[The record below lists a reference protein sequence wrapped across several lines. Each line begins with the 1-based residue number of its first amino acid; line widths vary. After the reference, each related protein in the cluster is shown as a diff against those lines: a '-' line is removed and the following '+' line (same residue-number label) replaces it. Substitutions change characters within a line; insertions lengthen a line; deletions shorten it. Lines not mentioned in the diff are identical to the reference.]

1 MKKNDMIEKMKNSI
15 DEKYKKD
22 IGILIKEKRKKKR
35 MTQIELAQRI
45 GLKHLS
51 VLK

>member
-22 IGILIKEKRKKKR
+22 IGILIKEKRKNKSISRKKN
-35 MTQIELAQRI
+35 
-45 GLKHLS
+45 KNS
-51 VLK
+51 